1 MIPEATALAR
11 VVQKVKPDYPEDA
24 MALNVQG
31 AVIVDVVVDRTGL
44 VENATGVDGDARLL
58 AAAVKA
64 ARKWQFAPLLRDNHF
79 VSFETHLT
87 LHFAIP

>member
-1 MIPEATALAR
+1 MIPEASALER
-11 VVQKVKPDYPEDA
+11 VVEKVKPDYPEEA

-31 AVIVDVVVDRTGL
+31 TVIVDVVVGKTGL
-44 VENATGVDGDARLL
+44 VENATPLDGDARLV
-58 AAAVKA
+58 ASAVKA

-87 LHFAIP
+87 LHLP